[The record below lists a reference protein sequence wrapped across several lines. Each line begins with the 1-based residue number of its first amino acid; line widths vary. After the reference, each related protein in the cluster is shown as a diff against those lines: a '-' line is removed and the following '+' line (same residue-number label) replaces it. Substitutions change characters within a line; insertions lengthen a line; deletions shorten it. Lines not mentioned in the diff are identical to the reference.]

1 MSGIG
6 TPRRVNGLESL
17 YCKCWAAVSVVDNSL
32 LDKGWITFHATNTLI
47 NHITKIRKFVYLF
60 KLNIRDLQV
69 LLRKRWWRE
78 LVSAPL
84 IYKIGGIFLEG
95 TFSVA
100 AVVMYPLLEVRFWLY
115 DRFSWNDWGR
125 QRTIAPMCN
134 LF

>member
-1 MSGIG
+1 M
-6 TPRRVNGLESL
+6 
-17 YCKCWAAVSVVDNSL
+17 VDNSL

-115 DRFSWNDWGR
+115 DRFS
-125 QRTIAPMCN
+125 
-134 LF
+134 